1 MADTSMNFG
10 TITIWI
16 NSASASACAQS
27 SFFGVVFS
35 HLGSSLFS
43 KPDLCGPVVVLA
55 PLWGVEWSVWPSPD
69 PDVPVS
75 EGTWVCSVRPLPD
88 TWGSSLFAVSVWCGP
103 PWIISSWRPW
113 WPWRL
118 PSNIWLAAI
127 QSWETGSLSSTH
139 PNRYRRGDR
148 LYWPD
153 LKSEDQ
159 RCDAFQ

>member
-1 MADTSMNFG
+1 MSNTSMNFG
-10 TITIWI
+10 AITVWI
-16 NSASASACAQS
+16 NSASTSIKTWSKIFLEQNY
-27 SFFGVVFS
+27 S

-43 KPDLCGPVVVLA
+43 RPDLCGPVVVLS
-55 PLWGVEWSVWPSPD
+55 PLWGVECWSWPSPD

-113 WPWRL
+113 CPWWPWRL
-118 PSNIWLAAI
+118 PSKIY
-127 QSWETGSLSSTH
+127 LSSTY
-139 PNRYRRGDR
+139 PNRCRRGGQ
-148 LYWPD
+148 LYCPS

-159 RCDAFQ
+159 RYGAFQ